1 MVDVFSQWAM
11 TTVATQLP
19 MRLVQA
25 RIIPINQST
34 DSKSTKPIAGKLG
47 MTESVAAR
55 ITKADPGIPCAPL
68 EVMSETSKIANKSC
82 IERSIL
88 QACAIKITPRVK

>member
-1 MVDVFSQWAM
+1 MSFSQWAM

-19 MRLVQA
+19 IKLVQA

-47 MTESVAAR
+47 ITESVAAR
-55 ITKADPGIPCAPL
+55 ITKADPGMPCAPFD
-68 EVMSETSKIANKSC
+68 VISETNKIASKSC
-82 IERSIL
+82 MERLIL
-88 QACAIKITPRVK
+88 QAVQ